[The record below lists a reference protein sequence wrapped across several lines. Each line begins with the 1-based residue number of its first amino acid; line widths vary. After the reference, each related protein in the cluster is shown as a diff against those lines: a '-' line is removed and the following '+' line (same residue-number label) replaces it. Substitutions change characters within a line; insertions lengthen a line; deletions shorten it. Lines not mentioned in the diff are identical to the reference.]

1 MKYDKNYEAIRLQLD
16 DSGLICNPNFEV
28 LPNSEII
35 VVKDITTRQ
44 FVDYCII
51 NYYKAATD
59 KVWRN
64 KFFNEALEK
73 IVKEDNEHL
82 YIRFR
87 TDDVIAQTHS
97 SYQLCTDKCVSQNI
111 IEVVSTY
118 KAMLNVMSS
127 IKVSYERPTY
137 ELYDNGYCC
146 DEGTYTLQDDF
157 GYFALDYEL
166 TSCNFYRSYEDF
178 PNKFSED
185 FPECVYWRIYWCN
198 DKEYEDTLSK
208 LYKDEDFVLY
218 LTNKSDWYDKYTVK
232 KFQKPIDKII

>member
-1 MKYDKNYEAIRLQLD
+1 MKRYDKNYEVIRLQLD
-16 DSGLICNPNFEV
+16 DSGLICNSNLEV
-28 LPNSEII
+28 LPSSEII
-35 VVKDITTRQ
+35 AVKDITLGQ
-44 FVDYCII
+44 FVDYYII

-64 KFFNEALEK
+64 KFFDKVLGK

-82 YIRFR
+82 YVRFR
-87 TDDVIAQTHS
+87 ANDVIVSTHS
-97 SYQLCTDKCVSQNI
+97 PYQLCVDKCVAPNI

-127 IKVSYERPTY
+127 VKASYGRPTY
-137 ELYDNGYCC
+137 ELYNNDYCG
-146 DEGTYTLQDDF
+146 DEGTYTLQDGS
-157 GYFALDYEL
+157 GYFALACEL
-166 TSCNFYRSYEDF
+166 NSCNFYWSYEDC

-198 DKEYEDTLSK
+198 DKEYEDTLLD

-218 LTNKSDWYDKYTVK
+218 LTNKSAWYDKHNK
-232 KFQKPIDKII
+232 

>member
-1 MKYDKNYEAIRLQLD
+1 MTVEYDKNYEVIRLQLD

-35 VVKDITTRQ
+35 AVKDITSGQ
-44 FVDYCII
+44 FVDYYII
-51 NYYKAATD
+51 NYYKASTD

-87 TDDVIAQTHS
+87 ANDVIVSTHS
-97 SYQLCTDKCVSQNI
+97 PYQLCTDKCVAPNI
-111 IEVVSTY
+111 IEVVSDY

-127 IKVSYERPTY
+127 VKVSYERPTY
-137 ELYDNGYCC
+137 ELYNNDYCC
-146 DEGTYTLQDDF
+146 DEGTYTLQDGS
-157 GYFALDYEL
+157 GYFALACEL
-166 TSCNFYRSYEDF
+166 NSCNFYWSYEDC
-178 PNKFSED
+178 PNKFSKN

-198 DKEYEDTLSK
+198 DKEYEDTLSD

-218 LTNKSDWYDKYTVK
+218 LTNKSAWYDKHNK
-232 KFQKPIDKII
+232 